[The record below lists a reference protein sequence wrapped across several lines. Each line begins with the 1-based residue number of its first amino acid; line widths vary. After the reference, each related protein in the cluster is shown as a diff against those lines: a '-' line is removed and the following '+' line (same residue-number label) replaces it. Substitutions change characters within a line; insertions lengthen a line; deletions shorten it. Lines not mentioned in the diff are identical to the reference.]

1 MVGRVAGRVPYAR
14 FSLANAIFNLT
25 ENVETDGPVRHHQ
38 DGGFHG
44 LQHLRWNSHVP
55 CEGSSLVLSVVHHD
69 EQEGFPGAVLVQLLF
84 QVTKDHRLVIH
95 ARADS
100 TKPSLINLRQGI
112 MFNLAGHDAGQ
123 PDFMDHILTLNA
135 DEYVVQTRRG
145 TPTGEIRLVSKTAL
159 DFRAPNRMRK
169 QHGRTTAGYDH
180 LLCLNHLPPDGL
192 NMVAR
197 LEHPETGRALEVR
210 TNQPCMH
217 VYTGRRLPP
226 WRPPKPRP
234 PTPPTEDV
242 EEEETT
248 ETDPAS
254 AAKTKSQDRFPKC
267 VVTPVKTY
275 EHVTVYR
282 FYAKP
287 KPPRYSLAEDVV
299 RTSVE
304 TAIQEVETREAEP
317 PPEQ

>member
-1 MVGRVAGRVPYAR
+1 
-14 FSLANAIFNLT
+14 
-25 ENVETDGPVRHHQ
+25 
-38 DGGFHG
+38 
-44 LQHLRWNSHVP
+44 
-55 CEGSSLVLSVVHHD
+55 
-69 EQEGFPGAVLVQLLF
+69 
-84 QVTKDHRLVIH
+84 
-95 ARADS
+95 
-100 TKPSLINLRQGI
+100 
-112 MFNLAGHDAGQ
+112 
-123 PDFMDHILTLNA
+123 
-135 DEYVVQTRRG
+135 
-145 TPTGEIRLVSKTAL
+145 
-159 DFRAPNRMRK
+159 MRK

-180 LLCLNHLPPDGL
+180 LLCLNHLPPDGFH
-192 NMVAR
+192 MVAR

-210 TNQPCMH
+210 TNQPCVH

-254 AAKTKSQDRFPKC
+254 AAKTKSQVKSSSSAQPAKAEAEKQEAQDEEVVEEEEEDENAVRGKDGVRYGSFCGIWLAPQWFPNAIHMDRFPKC

-282 FYAKP
+282 FFAKP

-299 RTSVE
+299 RASVE